1 MSKLLYARVI
11 TSGAEHIKPDDIK
24 QHFTL
29 IYEREDQGAIQS
41 GQDEDTNT
49 DQEDSGKKTLGTEQK
64 RENFCRYLN
73 KMNIII
79 NQPDSYYLVHIH

>member
-41 GQDEDTNT
+41 GQDEEIIVISDDDEEVSAQADDVLLENVH
-49 DQEDSGKKTLGTEQK
+49 SGKDKKSHTK
-64 RENFCRYLN
+64 
-73 KMNIII
+73 
-79 NQPDSYYLVHIH
+79 